1 MKLQFDANLE
11 YQEQAVSSVVDL
23 FRGQTPKQSN
33 FTVSLYDTMEGQG
46 TFFTTTGIGN
56 KLELDEEDILDNLK
70 DVQLRNG
77 LKQSTALEHGKYD
90 FDIEMETGTGKTYV
104 YLRTIF
110 ELNKAYGFTKFI
122 IVVPSIAIK
131 EGVKKSLDI
140 TKEHFDMLYDNTPY
154 DYFVYDSGK
163 LSQVRDF
170 AVADNIQIMVI
181 NIDAFRKSFTD
192 PEKENKANLIHR
204 SNDKMNG
211 MRPIDLIAETNPFV
225 IIDEPQSV
233 NTTPKSREA
242 IASLNPLCT
251 LNYSAT
257 PIIKNHCVYKLDAI
271 DAFNLNLVKQI
282 EVASFATTDY
292 HNRAYMLLKSVDNK
306 KSPITAKIEID
317 ALVNG
322 EVKRKVV
329 TVKQGSDLSEKL
341 SGNRSI
347 YEGYIVDEIYCEK
360 GEEYVSF
367 TMKPEVLRIGRA
379 VGEFDDTAIK
389 EQQIR
394 KTIEEH
400 LNKALVL
407 SGKGVKVLSLFFI
420 DRVANYRYY
429 DDDGN
434 AHQGKYAQ
442 LFEKH
447 YKELIQRPKYKKLI
461 DSGIISDDET
471 VVHNGY
477 FAIDKKKN
485 NQFKE
490 SKVDSEGKIKAT
502 ADDESAFELIMQD
515 KEKLLSF
522 DSKLQFIFSHSALR
536 EGWDNPNVF
545 QICTLNETN
554 SEVKKRQE
562 IGRGLRLCVNQNG
575 ERLHGSSINTLT
587 VMANESYDEFA
598 KKLQTEYEKD
608 EGIRFGFIEKHTFAN
623 ITVTNDNGESSYLG
637 AEKSAEIYKAFEDN
651 GYIDNKGKVQDKLK
665 KALKDNTLEVPDDV
679 KSSLPAIT
687 AVCKKISGNLNI
699 KPASDKKTIKLNKQI
714 YLNPEFKELWDKIKY
729 KTSYSVS
736 FDSAELIRKCSEEMK
751 NNLNTSSAKLIYS
764 KAEIKHT
771 EGGLETTEKV
781 HTAVSSGEET
791 KMLPDIVTYLQANT
805 SLTRRTLV
813 DILKN
818 SGTLDMFKKNPQRY
832 MEDVS
837 KIITANM
844 KAMLV
849 DGIKYTKLGDDEFY
863 AQELFDTE
871 ELTGYLEHNM
881 IEAQKSVYEY
891 VVYDSDNEAEFAKK
905 FEANEEIK
913 LYAKLPDWFKIST
926 PLGSYNPD
934 WAVLIEKD
942 GDKKLYFVIETKANV
957 SEQALRQTEYQ
968 KIKCGHKH
976 FEAINNGTMFTAVDD
991 FDKFIENA

>member
-11 YQEQAVSSVVDL
+11 YQEQAVFSVVDL

-33 FTVSLYDTMEGQG
+33 FTVSLYDAMEGQG
-46 TFFTTTGIGN
+46 TLFTSTGIGN
-56 KLELDEEDILDNLK
+56 KLELDEEDILNNLK

-77 LKQSTALEHGKYD
+77 MKQSTVLEHGKYD

-204 SNDKMNG
+204 TNDKMNG
-211 MRPIDLIAETNPFV
+211 MRLIDLIAETNPFV

-233 NTTPKSREA
+233 DTTPKSKEA

-251 LNYSAT
+251 LRYSAT
-257 PIIKNHCVYKLDAI
+257 HVDKHNCVYKLDAI

-282 EVASFATTDY
+282 EVASFSSTDY

-317 ALVNG
+317 ALVKG

-341 SGNRSI
+341 SGNRAI

-367 TMKPEVLRIGRA
+367 TMKSEILRIGRA
-379 VGEFDDTAIK
+379 VGEFDDIAVK

-400 LNKALVL
+400 LNKELVF

-434 AHQGKYAQ
+434 AHKGRYAE

-461 DSGIISDDET
+461 ESGVISDDET

-477 FAIDKKKN
+477 FSVDKKGV
-485 NQFKE
+485 FKDTNGTTT
-490 SKVDSEGKIKAT
+490 S
-502 ADDESAFELIMQD
+502 DDDAYNLIMKD

-562 IGRGLRLCVNQNG
+562 IGRGLRLCVNQKG

-623 ITVTNDNGESSYLG
+623 IPVTNDNG
-637 AEKSAEIYKAFEDN
+637 
-651 GYIDNKGKVQDKLK
+651 
-665 KALKDNTLEVPDDV
+665 
-679 KSSLPAIT
+679 
-687 AVCKKISGNLNI
+687 
-699 KPASDKKTIKLNKQI
+699 
-714 YLNPEFKELWDKIKY
+714 
-729 KTSYSVS
+729 
-736 FDSAELIRKCSEEMK
+736 
-751 NNLNTSSAKLIYS
+751 
-764 KAEIKHT
+764 
-771 EGGLETTEKV
+771 
-781 HTAVSSGEET
+781 
-791 KMLPDIVTYLQANT
+791 
-805 SLTRRTLV
+805 
-813 DILKN
+813 
-818 SGTLDMFKKNPQRY
+818 
-832 MEDVS
+832 
-837 KIITANM
+837 
-844 KAMLV
+844 
-849 DGIKYTKLGDDEFY
+849 
-863 AQELFDTE
+863 
-871 ELTGYLEHNM
+871 
-881 IEAQKSVYEY
+881 
-891 VVYDSDNEAEFAKK
+891 
-905 FEANEEIK
+905 
-913 LYAKLPDWFKIST
+913 
-926 PLGSYNPD
+926 
-934 WAVLIEKD
+934 
-942 GDKKLYFVIETKANV
+942 
-957 SEQALRQTEYQ
+957 
-968 KIKCGHKH
+968 
-976 FEAINNGTMFTAVDD
+976 
-991 FDKFIENA
+991 